1 MGTRLVALLQKKN
14 LVIPIWNF
22 PPALI
27 AKIKHKL
34 FKRIKYSS
42 LTPGK
47 TLNTKLSLFSLVP
60 TAIYQW
66 LIEPIRQIALQ
77 KNEIINLYLKC
88 SRQRTFKIDIK
99 KSSLNLVPKSLG
111 LILTIKGW
119 GCFNQSQVKN
129 AVYLLNFDSIRV
141 QFWQGILCLFSLVL
155 TAISQWLI
163 KPMRQIVLQ
172 KNEIINLYLK
182 LTLKN

>member
-1 MGTRLVALLQKKN
+1 MGTRLVFLQI
-14 LVIPIWNF
+14 V
-22 PPALI
+22 
-27 AKIKHKL
+27 
-34 FKRIKYSS
+34 
-42 LTPGK
+42 
-47 TLNTKLSLFSLVP
+47 
-60 TAIYQW
+60 
-66 LIEPIRQIALQ
+66 LQ

-88 SRQRTFKIDIK
+88 SPQRTFKIDIK

-119 GCFNQSQVKN
+119 GCFYQSQVKN

-182 LTLKN
+182 CSRQRTFKIDIKKLGMRLDALLKKKAN